1 MTYFHNLSSDH
12 HTKSMAPFVKILVVF
27 CFHLCVTS
35 KHFFKPKQKTQANHL
50 NKQSQ
55 HLQSQ
60 FWIQKPYL
68 TFFFCFPLLD
78 LAGFEDGGGAFSFLS
93 AYQKSKKNRY
103 KITKPNSLH

>member
-12 HTKSMAPFVKILVVF
+12 YTKSMATFVKILVVF

-35 KHFFKPKQKTQANHL
+35 KHFFKQKTHPNHL

-55 HLQSQ
+55 NLQSQ

-68 TFFFCFPLLD
+68 TFFFCFPPPD
-78 LAGFEDGGGAFSFLS
+78 LAGFEDGGGAFSFLG
-93 AYQKSKKNRY
+93 AYQKSKKKRY
-103 KITKPNSLH
+103 KITKPNS